1 MRKLEEFV
9 LEKLKISKPKT
20 VYHPNSKEELVDLMI
35 KEIKTNGPNCSLNH
49 IDVSNIDDMSFLFRG
64 GDIDQY
70 FSGHPVLSEFDGDI
84 SNWDVSNVT
93 KMIGMF
99 ERCKYSGKNGDIS
112 TWDVSN
118 VTDMLGMFQYSNYN
132 GDIST
137 WDVSNVTRMDYM
149 FYWAKFNGD
158 ISNWDVSNVT
168 SMRGMFYSSKFNGDL
183 SKWKINP
190 NVKGK
195 MYGIFTLSP
204 IEKNP
209 PEWYY
214 IYR

>member
-9 LEKLKISKPKT
+9 LEKLKVSKIKA

-64 GDIDQY
+64 GDKDQY

-112 TWDVSN
+112 N
-118 VTDMLGMFQYSNYN
+118 
-132 GDIST
+132 
-137 WDVSNVTRMDYM
+137 WDVSNVTRMDYI

-168 SMRGMFYSSKFNGDL
+168 SMKGMFYSSKFNGDL

-190 NVKGK
+190 KVKGK
-195 MYGIFTLSP
+195 MYAIFTLAP

-214 IYR
+214 TYR